1 MRKRKVFVFGMYVNI
16 IAMMILELVNRVV
29 NSRIGVFIVTFYNL
43 KCVLFVLL

>member
-29 NSRIGVFIVTFYNL
+29 NSRIGEFIVTSYNL